1 MGGAE
6 AVFHRPQQPVAGK
19 AIALKG
25 QHRIHQVLEHLRA
38 RQGALLGHVAHQ
50 QQGGV
55 LALGDASQGGGTFP
69 HLGHRTRG
77 AAQFS
82 VMEGLNGVNDR
93 HRWPQRLQLLQHQL
107 QIGFGEQLKI
117 SPCIGFASFG
127 FASARLRQAT
137 PAQLH
142 LLGRLLRT
150 HVEHRRPSRHG
161 AGALQQQGALT
172 NARVAAHQHQGA
184 GHQATAQ
191 HPIEF
196 AVAAAKP
203 LQGPLA
209 NRLDRLRASRL
220 AGDNGF
226 SSRSLGHRPPA
237 PTVGRR
243 SSFLLHQGVPAAAAG
258 ALAKKLAGLGSTA
271 GADKKS
277 AGLGHELR
285 ADERGLYEERWH

>member
-1 MGGAE
+1 
-6 AVFHRPQQPVAGK
+6 
-19 AIALKG
+19 
-25 QHRIHQVLEHLRA
+25 
-38 RQGALLGHVAHQ
+38 
-50 QQGGV
+50 
-55 LALGDASQGGGTFP
+55 
-69 HLGHRTRG
+69 
-77 AAQFS
+77 
-82 VMEGLNGVNDR
+82 MEGLDGINDR
-93 HRWPQRLQLLQHQL
+93 HRWPQRLQLLQNQL

-117 SPCIGFASFG
+117 SPSFG
-127 FASARLRQAT
+127 FASFEFASFWLNRRRLGQAT

-150 HVEHRRPSRHG
+150 HVEHRRPTRHS

-172 NARVAAHQHQGA
+172 NSRVAAHQHQGA

-209 NRLDRLRASRL
+209 HRLDRLGASRL

-226 SSRSLGHRPPA
+226 SGSSLGHRPPA

-243 SSFLLHQGVPAAAAG
+243 SSFLLHQCVPTAAAG

-271 GADKKS
+271 STNKKG